1 MGCTPAELEAVSGL
15 KLIIKTQLQFIIVA
29 FMFREYLIRISLV
42 RCSRILLWAALFHLR
57 FQAFTPN
64 MVCAKTIEIQ
74 SERRIGKFMAFIITI
89 EFDSFLAFLLPM
101 RSAGSV
107 KQTAASE
114 AES

>member
-1 MGCTPAELEAVSGL
+1 
-15 KLIIKTQLQFIIVA
+15 
-29 FMFREYLIRISLV
+29 
-42 RCSRILLWAALFHLR
+42 
-57 FQAFTPN
+57 

-107 KQTAASE
+107 EQTAASE